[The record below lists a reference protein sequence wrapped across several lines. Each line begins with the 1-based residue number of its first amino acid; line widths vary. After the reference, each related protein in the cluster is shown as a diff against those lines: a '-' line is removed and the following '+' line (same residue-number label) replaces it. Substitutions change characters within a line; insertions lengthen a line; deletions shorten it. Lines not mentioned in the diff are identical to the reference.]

1 MSEWSAALLAVV
13 ESYGPAALLVM
24 AFLETS
30 FITGLVVPSGA
41 AGALAAAL
49 AREDPATLASIA
61 GALAVGGWL
70 GDWTGYGIGRWSGPR
85 LQASSGWTG
94 RTLRAHEAT
103 MGRYLGRHPLY
114 SVTVARLVSFVRT
127 LMPLSAGMSG
137 VRPHTFLLFE
147 LPGLLGWVA
156 LYVGIGA
163 LAGESWERVSSLVG
177 AGWLVVFGVAGLVLW
192 YRNGRRK
199 GRTGRGGAGQ
209 GPGRGGA
216 AGGEPGPASGAGT
229 GTEDGRP

>member
-1 MSEWSAALLAVV
+1 MTEWSAALLAVV

-30 FITGLVVPSGA
+30 FVTGLVVPSGA

-49 AREDPATLASIA
+49 GRDDPTTLLSICL
-61 GALAVGGWL
+61 ALAVGGWL
-70 GDWTGYGIGRWSGPR
+70 GDLTGYGIGRWSGPR
-85 LQASSGWTG
+85 LLAAPGWTG

-103 MGRYLGRHPLY
+103 MGRYLGRHPFY

-137 VRPHTFLLFE
+137 VRAGTFLLFE

-177 AGWLVVFGVAGLVLW
+177 AGWVLVFGVAGLVIW

-199 GRTGRGGAGQ
+199 GGTKQGEAVAESAGV
-209 GPGRGGA
+209 GD
-216 AGGEPGPASGAGT
+216 PASTPVTDPRG
-229 GTEDGRP
+229 EQP